1 MKLKRTGL
9 ECSKETVSAVK
20 TLLSL
25 YRKVLHNVNNR
36 IVYLDEDI
44 YTTSRKHLSEFI
56 NSLVDFEP
64 DINTQAYNDTL
75 ESCHSTL
82 SLLELLEK
90 SVNAVKL
97 YPENGFIYYEILWRF
112 YFDNFKY
119 SHDDIADILEISRA
133 TYFRHFNN
141 AVACFY
147 LHFMGILKAEK
158 YEFNDDVINY
168 DTGRNNDKKAV

>member
-75 ESCHSTL
+75 GSCHSTL

-90 SVNAVKL
+90 A
-97 YPENGFIYYEILWRF
+97 
-112 YFDNFKY
+112 
-119 SHDDIADILEISRA
+119 
-133 TYFRHFNN
+133 
-141 AVACFY
+141 
-147 LHFMGILKAEK
+147 
-158 YEFNDDVINY
+158 
-168 DTGRNNDKKAV
+168 

>member
-1 MKLKRTGL
+1 MKIKNTGL
-9 ECSKETVSAVK
+9 ECSKETISAVK
-20 TLLSL
+20 SLLSL

-44 YTTSRKHLSEFI
+44 YTTSRKHLSEFV

-64 DINTQAYNDTL
+64 DIDAQAYNDTL

-82 SLLELLEK
+82 SLLEVLEK

-97 YPENGFIYYEILWRF
+97 YPENGFIYYEILWRY

-119 SHDDIADILEISRA
+119 SHDDIADVLEISRA

-147 LHFMGILKAEK
+147 FHFMGVLKTE
-158 YEFNDDVINY
+158 NY
-168 DTGRNNDKKAV
+168 DFNKEAILSDTRKTQDREAV